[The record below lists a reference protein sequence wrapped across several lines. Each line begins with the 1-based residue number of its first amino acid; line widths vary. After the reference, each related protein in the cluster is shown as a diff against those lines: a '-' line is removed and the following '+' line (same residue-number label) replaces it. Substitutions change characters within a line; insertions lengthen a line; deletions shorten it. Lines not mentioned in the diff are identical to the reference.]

1 MSDVVSTCS
10 CGCGPDGEWEECDR
24 CMGRGIDNSEPDG
37 TCVECFGH
45 GERFVVY
52 VDDDSDD
59 DFEVSA

>member
-1 MSDVVSTCS
+1 MASGRNAIAAWGAASTTR
-10 CGCGPDGEWEECDR
+10 W
-24 CMGRGIDNSEPDG
+24 PDG